1 MVVGCMHRHPA
12 TDGEQMMAKQQH
24 AAGTMPSLAGK
35 LAIVTGANRGLG
47 LEITRGL
54 ATRGARV
61 IMACRDEQRAQAA
74 AAQVAQE
81 IAGAQ
86 LEVMPLDLS
95 DLASVRRFAQ
105 AFAAAHARLDLLCN
119 NASAIMVPQQR
130 TRDGFEMH
138 IGTNHLG
145 HFALTGLLLEPL
157 RAAAAARIV
166 NTASLAHRLTPGLD
180 LDDLHL
186 ERTPYKEM
194 DAYGRSKLAALLF
207 TFELDRRLRAA
218 KTGVT
223 AVAAHP
229 GYSATNT
236 DIGGFFLRL
245 STALFAQS
253 AAQGALPALHAATA
267 ADVRGGDYYG
277 PKGFKELRGGPTRV
291 DCRPE
296 ARDPQLAQRLWALSE
311 QLTGVRYLD

>member
-1 MVVGCMHRHPA
+1 MS
-12 TDGEQMMAKQQH
+12 QQQTTT
-24 AAGTMPSLAGK
+24 GTLPSLAGK
-35 LAIVTGANRGLG
+35 IAVVTGANRGLG

-54 ATRGARV
+54 ARSGAQV
-61 IMACRDEQRAQAA
+61 VLACRDQQRGQAA
-74 AAQVAQE
+74 ANQVRSE
-81 IAGAQ
+81 VAGAQ
-86 LEVMPLDLS
+86 LDVIALDLS
-95 DLASVRRFAQ
+95 DLASVRAFAQ
-105 AFAAAHARLDLLCN
+105 AYSTRHAKLDLLCN

-145 HFALTGLLLEPL
+145 HFALTGLLLEQL
-157 RAAAAARIV
+157 RATTGARIV

-218 KTGVT
+218 ATGIT

-253 AAQGALPALHAATA
+253 AAQGALPALQAATA
-267 ADVRGGDYYG
+267 ADVRGGDYFG

-291 DCRPE
+291 ECRAE